1 MGTDPI
7 YPSRSCGKWG
17 LSPFIK
23 IALTPFLL
31 LALSAL
37 AAYDINEVT
46 LGASEKEI
54 KKRFPYANCRP
65 LEWPTRAADKRC
77 DDSRVSF
84 GGVDASVTFYLRRD
98 AVEGFDVRFD
108 RREVERVMEHLRKR
122 YGEPAAEGPAPITAE
137 WKNKAERAVL
147 TAEQGRRRA
156 SLLVSRGAFEEELYK
171 VR

>member
-1 MGTDPI
+1 MGSEQF
-7 YPSRSCGKWG
+7 SRNTF
-17 LSPFIK
+17 LRSPRCYRK

-31 LALSAL
+31 LALPAA
-37 AAYDINEVT
+37 AAYDVNEVA
-46 LGASEKEI
+46 LGASEERIKE
-54 KKRFPYANCRP
+54 RFPYAHCRA
-65 LEWPTRAADKRC
+65 LEWPTRAAERRC
-77 DDSRVSF
+77 DDSRIIF

-108 RREVERVMEHLRKR
+108 RRELERVVEFLRQR
-122 YGEPAAEGPAPITAE
+122 YGAPAAEGPDPVKAE
-137 WKNKAERAVL
+137 WKDKAERAVL

>member
-1 MGTDPI
+1 MGSEQFSCNTFV
-7 YPSRSCGKWG
+7 RSLRCYR
-17 LSPFIK
+17 K

-31 LALSAL
+31 LALQAL
-37 AAYDINEVT
+37 AAYDVNDVL

-54 KKRFPYANCRP
+54 KQRFPYANCRP
-65 LEWPTRAADKRC
+65 LEWPTRAADRRC
-77 DDSRVSF
+77 DDSRIQF

-108 RREVERVMEHLRKR
+108 RRELERVMESLRKR
-122 YGEPAAEGPAPITAE
+122 YGAPAAEGPPPVTAE
-137 WKNKAERAVL
+137 WNAKGERAVL

-156 SLLVSRGAFEEELYK
+156 SLLVSRGTFEEELYK